1 MPVLPGQSVL
11 QKSIHQPPE
20 IQTIWDCL
28 LGSTASWGN
37 ARRVRQ
43 RTLPRQTLPRL
54 SGSVRLRLRTRF
66 ELSETEA
73 ESLVELARQ
82 EAADSSQLY
91 GFTRVVKD
99 HFSHEER
106 VELVEML
113 WQVVYADGQKHD
125 HEASLMRRVA
135 GLIFVSD
142 RECGS
147 ARKRALIKLGMAH

>member
-1 MPVLPGQSVL
+1 MINRIKALLNTPGGTSRDAGSRHRFAEL
-11 QKSIHQPPE
+11 QVAAAA
-20 IQTIWDCL
+20 L
-28 LGSTASWGN
+28 LVEAAEMDASFDQQEK
-37 ARRVRQ
+37 AKI
-43 RTLPRQTLPRL
+43 LDLM
-54 SGSVRLRLRTRF
+54 RTRF
-66 ELSETEA
+66 ELSETES
-73 ESLVELARQ
+73 ESLVERARQ

-99 HFSHEER
+99 QFSHEER

-147 ARKRALIKLGMAH
+147 ARKRALIKLGLEHE

>member
-1 MPVLPGQSVL
+1 MINRIKALLNTPGGTSPKAGSRHRFAEL
-11 QKSIHQPPE
+11 QVAAAALLVEAAEMDASFDEPE
-20 IQTIWDCL
+20 KAKILDL
-28 LGSTASWGN
+28 V
-37 ARRVRQ
+37 RR
-43 RTLPRQTLPRL
+43 
-54 SGSVRLRLRTRF
+54 RF

-99 HFSHEER
+99 QFSHEER
-106 VELVEML
+106 VELLEML
-113 WQVVYADGQKHD
+113 WQVIYADGQRHD

-147 ARKRALIKLGMAH
+147 ARKRALIKLGLEHER

>member
-1 MPVLPGQSVL
+1 MIDRIKALLNMPGGTSPEAGSRHGFAEL
-11 QKSIHQPPE
+11 QVAAAS
-20 IQTIWDCL
+20 L
-28 LGSTASWGN
+28 LVEAAEMDASFDEQEK
-37 ARRVRQ
+37 AKILDLV
-43 RTLPRQTLPRL
+43 
-54 SGSVRLRLRTRF
+54 RTRF
-66 ELSETEA
+66 DLSETEA

-82 EAADSSQLY
+82 EVAESSQLY

-113 WQVVYADGQKHD
+113 WQVVYTDGQAHD
-125 HEASLMRRVA
+125 HEAGLMRRVA

-147 ARKRALIKLGMAH
+147 ARKRALTKLGLAH